1 MMPTVGRLKTR
12 PQFLKVAATR
22 RKWVTPGLVLQAA
35 RRSSGNDRTAP
46 AACANP
52 EEPEAEVRVGFTVTR
67 KVGNAVQRNR
77 AKRRLR
83 AAAAEVF
90 AEHGRPGSDY
100 VVIGRVATL
109 TRPYDALRRDLEQ
122 AILNVERPSHGPGKG
137 RSRGHGRDRATEDSP
152 RRTTARKE
160 GSQ

>member
-12 PQFLKVAATR
+12 PQFLKVAAAR

-35 RRSSGNDRTAP
+35 RRQPGDTRAAPDVRPAGAKDDR
-46 AACANP
+46 
-52 EEPEAEVRVGFTVTR
+52 EEAEVRVGFTVTR
-67 KVGNAVQRNR
+67 KVGNAVERNR

-90 AEHGRPGSDY
+90 AEHGRAGTDY
-100 VVIGRVATL
+100 VVIGRAVTL

-122 AILNVERPSHGPGKG
+122 AILKVERPGNGSGSGTRDGKRRPGE
-137 RSRGHGRDRATEDSP
+137 RA
-152 RRTTARKE
+152 ARKE
-160 GSQ
+160 ATQ